1 MRIRTNHAVSGL
13 ALVTILAAGTFSNTA
28 SAATTPLTAKEK
40 AAVVSYGK
48 ALSQA
53 RADYFVAVK
62 PSRAAVV
69 ALGKPAELKRR
80 TAVIAAL
87 MNYLTIVH
95 AAKAPVLA
103 AQLAYRNAA
112 SAAAAHPT
120 NTSLKVEAKS
130 KLGALNKASA
140 ALKVDRNVATARLT
154 FSKSRIAAMSKF
166 KATLST
172 VVAKRNAA
180 QKSAFAKFKIAKAN
194 ALAKFKAALKA
205 AHSKIVPK

>member
-1 MRIRTNHAVSGL
+1 MRIRTNHAVSGF
-13 ALVTILAAGTFSNTA
+13 ALVTILAAGTFSNSA

-40 AAVVSYGK
+40 AAVVSYAK

-53 RADYFVAVK
+53 RADYFLAVK

-69 ALGKPAELKRR
+69 TLGKPAELKRR

-112 SAAAAHPT
+112 SAAAANPT
-120 NTSLKVEAKS
+120 NLSLKAEAKL
-130 KLGALNKASA
+130 KLSALNKASA
-140 ALKVDRNVATARLT
+140 ALKVDRNIATARLT